1 MEKKWYAADTAVM
14 MGDITVAENVSV
26 WHHATLRADTAA
38 LVIGKDSNVQDNV
51 CIHAGDGYPVTLG
64 EQVTIGHSAVIHGCT
79 IDDNTIVGMGAIVLN
94 GAHIG
99 KNCLIG
105 AGALITQGMEIPEG
119 SLAFGN
125 PAKVIRLLTEEEIL
139 HNKENALHYIKA
151 GREQLIEKD
160 VKTWNES
167 HTNS

>member
-1 MEKKWYAADTAVM
+1 M
-14 MGDITVAENVSV
+14 
-26 WHHATLRADTAA
+26 
-38 LVIGKDSNVQDNV
+38 
-51 CIHAGDGYPVTLG
+51 
-64 EQVTIGHSAVIHGCT
+64 
-79 IDDNTIVGMGAIVLN
+79 IDDNTIIGMGAIVLN

-139 HNKENALHYIKA
+139 HNKENALHYIKS

>member
-51 CIHAGDGYPVTLG
+51 CIHAGDGYPVILG

-125 PAKVIRLLTEEEIL
+125 PAKVRRLLSEEEIA
-139 HNKENALHYIKA
+139 HNKKNALHYIEA

-160 VKTWNES
+160 VKMWNES

>member
-26 WHHATLRADTAA
+26 WHHATLRDDTAA
-38 LVIGKDSNVQDNV
+38 LAIGKDSNVQDNV

-125 PAKVIRLLTEEEIL
+125 PAKVRRSLSEEEIA
-139 HNKENALHYIKA
+139 HNKENALHYIEA

-160 VKTWNES
+160 VKMWNEF

>member
-14 MGDITVAENVSV
+14 MGDIAVAENVSV
-26 WHHATLRADTAA
+26 WHHATLRADTAVLA
-38 LVIGKDSNVQDNV
+38 IGKDSNVQDNV

-125 PAKVIRLLTEEEIL
+125 PAKVRRSLSEEEIA
-139 HNKENALHYIKA
+139 HNKENALHYIEA

-160 VKTWNES
+160 VKMWNES